1 MKSISKLLAIA
12 LVTGFAMACST
23 RTDNTSRGE
32 EDTQADSVE
41 MVTPS
46 DDGVQDQSS
55 PANPGSPA
63 DSAAQ
68 SVEPDSIR

>member
-1 MKSISKLLAIA
+1 MKPISRILAIA
-12 LVTGFAMACST
+12 LATGLAIGCTT
-23 RTDNTSRGE
+23 RNQNTSEGY

-41 MVTPS
+41 RVEPS
-46 DDGVQDQSS
+46 DGMRDQST

>member
-23 RTDNTSRGE
+23 RIDNTSRGD

-41 MVTPS
+41 QVSPS
-46 DDGVQDQSS
+46 SDGMPDQSS
-55 PANPGSPA
+55 PSNPGSPA

-68 SVEPDSIR
+68 AVEPDSIR